1 MSAAWLAYGVAEK
14 HTDEPAADCDSTG
27 ARLQAMRE
35 AQSKAKAA
43 LARLAGMTAPSIAQ
57 IETGGQA
64 SVETIEALANG
75 LNVSPA

>member
-1 MSAAWLAYGVAEK
+1 
-14 HTDEPAADCDSTG
+14 
-27 ARLQAMRE
+27 MRE